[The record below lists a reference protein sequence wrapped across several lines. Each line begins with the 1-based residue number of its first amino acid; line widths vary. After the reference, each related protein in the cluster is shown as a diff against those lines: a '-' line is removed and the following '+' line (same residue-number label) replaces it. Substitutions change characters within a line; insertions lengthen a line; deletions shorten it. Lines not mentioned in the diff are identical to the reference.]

1 MPLSEAQMPLNK
13 LKILLDEPQVALNE
27 VSMSLIESNQ
37 VVFRTVCLDIYV
49 LISTLSE
56 HQYNRTPV
64 QQTAL

>member
-27 VSMSLIESNQ
+27 LSMSLIESNQ
-37 VVFRTVCLDIYV
+37 VVFRTVCLDI
-49 LISTLSE
+49 STLPE